1 MGQAAATICV
11 DRFLEMLR
19 SEAGLI
25 GALRLLSPLAGP
37 AIPDLLDR
45 QILGSNVGYELLEK
59 TVGAKYPSV
68 HVYCDKVSNTMREK
82 FRSFS
87 GTVQLTA
94 EIRVSQD
101 RLEGIEDTLKQYTD
115 AMTTVL
121 DQNRGDWAP
130 GVQFTGGYEISYQPV
145 KHGGKNFLQTAK
157 INLAVNVSM

>member
-11 DRFLEMLR
+11 NRFLEMLR
-19 SEAGLI
+19 AESGML
-25 GALRLLSPLAGP
+25 GALRLLSPGAGLD
-37 AIPDLLDR
+37 ISELTDR
-45 QILGSNVGYELLEK
+45 QILGSNISYDLLEK

-68 HVYCDKVSNTMREK
+68 HIYCDKVSNTMREK

-87 GTVQLTA
+87 GTVQITA
-94 EIRVSQD
+94 EVRVSQD
-101 RLEGIEDTLKQYTD
+101 RLDGIEETLKQYTD
-115 AMTTVL
+115 ALTLVL

-157 INLAVNVSM
+157 VSLAVNVSM